1 MEEVT
6 PKEYLRQLRVF
17 SIKIQ
22 QKKEELESLKAA
34 AENVTASIDN
44 ERVQTSPKDRMPEDI
59 SRIVDLENEIRED
72 THRLIFMKDKIIN
85 EIHKLNNPV
94 YIEILYK
101 RYVEYKS
108 LEEISVELSYSYIHV
123 KRLHGYALQAFR
135 KQFQNYFARSRRK

>member
-22 QKKEELESLKAA
+22 QKKDELESLKAA

-59 SRIVDLENEIRED
+59 SRIVDLESEIYKDIQEL
-72 THRLIFMKDKIIN
+72 LILKI
-85 EIHKLNNPV
+85 
-94 YIEILYK
+94 
-101 RYVEYKS
+101 R
-108 LEEISVELSYSYIHV
+108 
-123 KRLHGYALQAFR
+123 
-135 KQFQNYFARSRRK
+135 

>member
-22 QKKEELESLKAA
+22 QKKDELESLKAA

-59 SRIVDLENEIRED
+59 SRIVDLESEIYKDIQEL
-72 THRLIFMKDKIIN
+72 LILKNKIIN
-85 EIHKLNNPV
+85 EIQELSNPV

>member
-1 MEEVT
+1 MEEMT

-22 QKKEELESLKAA
+22 QKKDELEGLKAA
-34 AENVTASIDN
+34 AENVSASIDN

-108 LEEISVELSYSYIHV
+108 LEEISVEMNYSYRQI
-123 KRLHGYALQAFR
+123 KRLHGITLQAFR
-135 KQFQNYFARSRRK
+135 RFYPEKFKK

>member
-22 QKKEELESLKAA
+22 QKKDELESLKAA

-59 SRIVDLENEIRED
+59 SRIVDLESEIYKDIQEL
-72 THRLIFMKDKIIN
+72 LILKNKIIN
-85 EIHKLNNPV
+85 EIQELSNPV

-108 LEEISVELSYSYIHV
+108 LEEIAVRMSYSYRQI

>member
-1 MEEVT
+1 M
-6 PKEYLRQLRVF
+6 
-17 SIKIQ
+17 
-22 QKKEELESLKAA
+22 ESLKAA

-44 ERVQTSPKDRMPEDI
+44 ERVQTSPKDRMPDDI

>member
-1 MEEVT
+1 MT

-22 QKKEELESLKAA
+22 QKKDELESLKAA

-72 THRLIFMKDKIIN
+72 THRLLFMKDKIIN

-101 RYVEYKS
+101 RYVEYKQF
-108 LEEISVELSYSYIHV
+108 EEIALEINYSYRQVLRIH
-123 KRLHGYALQAFR
+123 GFALQEFKR
-135 KQFQNYFARSRRK
+135 CHTMSHLPVL

>member
-1 MEEVT
+1 MKEVT
-6 PKEYLRQLRVF
+6 PKEYLRELRVF

-22 QKKEELESLKAA
+22 QKKDELESLKAA

-85 EIHKLNNPV
+85 EIQGLSNPV

-108 LEEISVELSYSYIHV
+108 LEEISVELKYSYVHV
-123 KRLHGYALQAFR
+123 KRLHGIALQAFR
-135 KQFQNYFARSRRK
+135 RFYPEKFKK